1 MPHFWI
7 QIGANPKT
15 PIEMRDAARRA
26 TGGKDA
32 DIHLVDDE
40 ILFRPDEPT
49 RGFATI
55 KCHTEEQAQRYV
67 ERLEEQKLTA
77 SYELVLTADEIPPKP
92 YENGDADDDEPP
104 ADVQQTDVPE
114 AD

>member
-55 KCHTEEQAQRYV
+55 KCHTEEQARGYV

-77 SYELVLTADEIPPKP
+77 SYEPVLTAEEIKPKAF
-92 YENGDADDDEPP
+92 ENGDDDEDDVDD
-104 ADVQQTDVPE
+104 DVQQTDVPE